1 MAGNFHQISKYLF
14 QWEDVCNVYLIADG
28 DSGLLIDSGSGTVL
42 DHLSDVGIERVE
54 WVLHTHHHRDQCQGT
69 PRLRACGAQV
79 AVPEYER
86 HLFEKAE
93 QFWQNRRIFGN
104 YDDTNNFFTVGRNIA
119 VDAKLADY
127 ECFTWRERGFFVL
140 PAKGHTLGSCALLAH
155 IDNRLI
161 AFTGDLM
168 VSGGKLYQLHA
179 MEYEYGSLQGLM
191 FTLQS
196 ITALGK
202 PKRRCVFAI
211 PWRANHDGIVG
222 YPKA

>member
-1 MAGNFHQISKYLF
+1 M
-14 QWEDVCNVYLIADG
+14 
-28 DSGLLIDSGSGTVL
+28 
-42 DHLSDVGIERVE
+42 
-54 WVLHTHHHRDQCQGT
+54 
-69 PRLRACGAQV
+69 

-104 YDDTNNFFTVGRNIA
+104 YDDANNFFTVGRHIA
-119 VDAKLADY
+119 VNAELADY
-127 ECFTWRERGFFVL
+127 DCFTWREWEFFVL
-140 PAKGHTLGSCALLAH
+140 PAKGHTLCSCALLAH

-196 ITALGK
+196 IRALGK
-202 PKRRCVFAI
+202 RNIDVYLPSHGGPITTVSSDIQKLERRIMDCVNLGRGMKVAGRESVLPESQFLPDPKLVQLLQHLLWAVYGHSRI
-211 PWRANHDGIVG
+211 SM
-222 YPKA
+222 